1 MKLLQQ
7 QTLLGVKIDEKLDF
21 EEYISNLFQK
31 ASNQLIALN
40 RSKVYIGKK
49 EIEVN

>member
-21 EEYISNLFQK
+21 EVYISNLFQK
-31 ASNQLIALN
+31 ASTQLIALN
-40 RSKVYIGKK
+40 RIKSYIGKK
-49 EIEVN
+49 EIEIN